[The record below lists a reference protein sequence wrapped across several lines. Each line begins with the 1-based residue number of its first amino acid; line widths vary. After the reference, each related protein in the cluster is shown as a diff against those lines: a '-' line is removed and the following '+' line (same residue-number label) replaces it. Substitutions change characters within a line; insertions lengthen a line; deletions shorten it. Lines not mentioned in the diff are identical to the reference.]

1 MKKIHIVFMA
11 VVFACIA
18 IPGILVLAL
27 PDREFSENENRYLQV
42 RPKITTEKIF
52 SGDAQSELT
61 DYFSDQFVKRDF
73 WTGTATR
80 VKKSIGYQDVG
91 GVFIGKDH
99 YYFEK
104 LEDADISATRY
115 RQNLSF
121 VQKFLTENE
130 DLSAAA
136 MLVPTPGHILE
147 EKLPKGSQLYDDEG
161 MYALAKQ
168 TLKGAEF
175 VDCRDTFMEQKEKEI
190 YYRTDHHWTGYGAY
204 LGYQAYCEAAGLSA
218 REYES
223 FDPVCVSEEFFGTL
237 YSKALDA
244 AAIPDSITLPQNLP
258 EVTVL
263 IGNEEYDSIYDDT
276 KLETKDKY
284 AVFFGG
290 NYGQVTI
297 RTSAGTGRNLLIV
310 KDSFAN
316 SMVPY
321 LLEDYDTITMVD
333 LRYFRG
339 SLESLKEEQGITD
352 FLLLY
357 EMSSFAQDGNL
368 YKMTVGN

>member
-1 MKKIHIVFMA
+1 MKKIHIIFIA
-11 VVFACIA
+11 VVFACFA
-18 IPGILVLAL
+18 IPGILVFAL

-42 RPKITTEKIF
+42 RPKITMEKIF
-52 SGDAQSELT
+52 SGDAQNELT
-61 DYFSDQFVKRDF
+61 DYVSDQFVKRDF

-104 LEDADISATRY
+104 IEDSDISATRY

-121 VQKFLTENE
+121 IQKFLSENQ
-130 DLSAAA
+130 DMQAVA
-136 MLVPTPGHILE
+136 MLVPSPGHILE
-147 EKLPKGSQLYDDEG
+147 EKLPRGSMLYDDAG

-168 TLKGAEF
+168 MVTSAEF
-175 VDCRDTFMEQKEKEI
+175 VDCRDTLKAQKDKDI
-190 YYRTDHHWTGYGAY
+190 YYRTDHHWTGYGAW
-204 LGYQAYCEAAGLSA
+204 LGYEAYCKAAGLTA
-218 REYES
+218 KDYES
-223 FDPVCVSEEFFGTL
+223 FEPTCVSEEFLGTL

-244 AAIPDSITLPQNLP
+244 AAVPDAVILPKSLP
-258 EVTVL
+258 EVTVQ
-263 IGNEEYDSIYDDT
+263 IGKEERDSIYDET
-276 KLETKDKY
+276 KLDTKDKY

-297 RTSAGTGRNLLIV
+297 QTSAGTGKNLLIV

-321 LLEDYDTITMVD
+321 LLEDYDTIVMVD

-339 SLESLKEEQGITD
+339 SLSALKKEQKITD

-357 EMSSFAQDGNL
+357 EMSNFAGDGNL
-368 YKMTVGN
+368 YKMTAGN